1 MSYKTGKEMNAV
13 GQMQN
18 NTFGS
23 KLTKQQSLFKV
34 NHKVGL
40 TGSLWMFVT
49 RIENIIFYLS
59 IIEKRKGE

>member
-1 MSYKTGKEMNAV
+1 MSYTTGKEMNAV
-13 GQMQN
+13 GKMQN

-23 KLTKQQSLFKV
+23 KLTKQQSLFRV

-49 RIENIIFYLS
+49 RIESVIFYIS
-59 IIEKRKGE
+59 MIEERK